1 MRSFPLRGIQNGDR
15 QLNMCET
22 PIRPRDTNE
31 LEVPERWLHVVL
43 RQEKYVQAKGILVQV
58 PR

>member
-1 MRSFPLRGIQNGDR
+1 MRSLPLRGIQNSEK
-15 QLNMCET
+15 QSSMCEM

-31 LEVPERWLHVVL
+31 LEVPERWLRVVL
-43 RQEKYVQAKGILVQV
+43 RQEKYVQAKGVLVQV